1 MTEVVIAGGG
11 TGGHLFPGL
20 AVAAELRR
28 AGAGVSWLGA
38 RRGIEVERVPRAGIP
53 LLALPVTG
61 ATGKRFADQLGSL
74 LRMPP
79 AVLAAG
85 RFLLRR
91 QADAVMAVGGY
102 AAVPGA
108 IAASALGL
116 PLVIQEQNAL
126 PGVTTRFL
134 APWATAIACGFETAV
149 AAFPS
154 LPARWTGNPVRAEM
168 FAVPPVSTAV
178 VSVLVMGG
186 SQGSAFLNRALP
198 EAFALLAARGPL
210 PRIVHQ
216 AGSRWEGEVRERY
229 AAAGLSAEVVGFIE
243 RPDRALAQ
251 ASLVV
256 ARSGALTVCELAA
269 ARRPALLVPFAAAAH
284 GHQSLNAQ
292 VLARTGAA
300 WVLEE
305 RHATPAAL
313 AAALAELLAAP
324 GRLAELGERGAAL
337 AKPDAAR
344 DIAQLVLSRAGVP
357 IDEAVPHG
365 AAGAGR
371 T

>member
-20 AVAAELRR
+20 AVAEELRR
-28 AGAGVSWLGA
+28 AGCGVSWLGA
-38 RRGIEVERVPRAGIP
+38 RRGIEVERVPREGIP
-53 LLALPVTG
+53 LLALAVTG
-61 ATGKRFADQLGSL
+61 ASGRRVVDQAGAL

-79 AVLAAG
+79 AVIRAAC
-85 RFLLRR
+85 FLLHRE
-91 QADAVMAVGGY
+91 ADAVMAVGGY

-126 PGVTTRFL
+126 PGVTNRLL

-154 LPARWTGNPVRAEM
+154 LPARWTGNPVRASM
-168 FAVPPVSTAV
+168 FTVPPPPADI
-178 VSVLVMGG
+178 VSVLVLGG
-186 SQGSAFLNRALP
+186 SQGSAFLNRAMP
-198 EAFALLAARGPL
+198 EAFARLAAQRPL
-210 PRIVHQ
+210 PRILHQ
-216 AGSRWEGEVRERY
+216 AGARWEAEVRERY
-229 AAAGLSAEVVGFIE
+229 AAAHIKADVVGFIE
-243 RPDRALAQ
+243 QPDRALALS
-251 ASLVV
+251 SLVV
-256 ARSGALTVCELAA
+256 ARAGALTVCELAA

-284 GHQSLNAQ
+284 GHQLLNAQ
-292 VLARTGAA
+292 ALAHTGAA
-300 WVLEE
+300 WVIEE
-305 RHATPAAL
+305 RQATPAAL
-313 AAALAELLAAP
+313 AALLAELLAAP
-324 GRLAELGERGAAL
+324 GRLAELGEHGAAL

-357 IDEAVPHG
+357 VDEAAPHG

-371 T
+371 K